1 MEDIKYIHTERMHN
15 TQAALEILP
24 FVFQYHK
31 PKSVLDIG
39 CGNGSWLKAAIDLG
53 VERVTGV
60 DGIQVDDHQ
69 LNISKNDFL
78 QHDLTRPLQ
87 LNKKFDL
94 AISLEVA
101 EHLPESAA
109 NNMVHI
115 LTTHS
120 DCVLFSAAIPGQ
132 GGQYHVNEQWPEYWH
147 QKFKAKGYLAY
158 DIIRNEFWNNLNVF
172 WWYKQNIVLYAKKE
186 IFENTTLKHTD
197 IVNSFV
203 HPELFR
209 KKITNPKYLR
219 SKKELFKVAFQCLKL
234 VFKK

>member
-1 MEDIKYIHTERMHN
+1 MKDIKYIHTERMHN
-15 TQAALEILP
+15 PQAALEILP
-24 FVFQYHK
+24 FIFKYRK
-31 PKSVLDIG
+31 PNSVIDIG
-39 CGNGSWLKAAIDLG
+39 CGNGSWLKACLDLG
-53 VERVTGV
+53 INDVKGV
-60 DGIQVDDHQ
+60 DGIQVENDQ

-78 QHDLTRPLQ
+78 QHDLTKPLQ

-109 NNMVHI
+109 DNIVDI

-132 GGQYHVNEQWPEYWH
+132 GGQYHVNEQWPEYWNH
-147 QKFKAKGYLAY
+147 KFKAKGYLAY
-158 DIIRNEFWNNLNVF
+158 DIVRNEFWNNPNVF
-172 WWYKQNIVLYAKKE
+172 WWYKQNIIVYAKGE
-186 IFENTTLKHTD
+186 IFKDTTLRSVD
-197 IVNSFV
+197 IVNSIV

-219 SKKELFKVAFQCLKL
+219 SKKELFNLAFQCLKL
-234 VFKK
+234 ILKK